1 MMMGVPLMPNVLSS
15 APTVLGSAPTACSA
29 PAGAVEASLP
39 PRAGVSLKPE
49 HFRHIV
55 DTWPEIGFFEVHA
68 ENYMVDGGPFH
79 HYLTRIRERYPLS
92 IHGVG
97 LSIGGA
103 TALDVNHLDALKKLI
118 DWYQPQSF
126 SEHLAWASH
135 GDVFLNDLLPVP
147 YNNQVLERVCDHID
161 QVQSHLKRP
170 MLLENPATYVE
181 FSTSTMA
188 ETDFINAVLRRTGCA
203 LLLDV
208 NNVYVSC
215 VNHHRDPY
223 AAIAALAH
231 RSVGEIHLAGFAKER
246 DGAGDTLLIDSH
258 GSPVAQA
265 VWQLYAYALDRIGPV
280 ATLIERDHDIP
291 AFDVLLG
298 EARQAERLLRARDDS
313 AHDSNAHA
321 NAHALPEGER

>member
-1 MMMGVPLMPNVLSS
+1 MPTIFTPVPQHC
-15 APTVLGSAPTACSA
+15 GA
-29 PAGAVEASLP
+29 PASALDASLP
-39 PRAGVSLKPE
+39 ARAGIGLKPE

-55 DTWPEIGFFEVHA
+55 DTLPDLGFFEIHA

-103 TALDVNHLDALKKLI
+103 TALDASHLDALACLI
-118 DWYQPQSF
+118 DRYQPQSF
-126 SEHLAWASH
+126 SEHLAWSSH
-135 GDVFLNDLLPVP
+135 GDMFLNDLLPVP
-147 YNNQVLERVCDHID
+147 YNAQVLERVCDHID
-161 QVQSHLKRP
+161 QVQSQLKRR

-181 FSTSTMA
+181 FSTSTMT
-188 ETDFINAVLRRTGCA
+188 ETDFINEVLRRTGCG

-215 VNHHRDPY
+215 VNHHRDPH

-231 RSVGEIHLAGFAKER
+231 RSVGEIHLAGFAREH

-265 VWQLYAYALDRIGPV
+265 VWQLYEYALERVGPI

-291 AFDVLLG
+291 AFDVLFD
-298 EARQAERLLRARDDS
+298 EAGQAEHLLRSHEGR
-313 AHDSNAHA
+313 AHDRRAQA
-321 NAHALPEGER
+321 AGEQVR